1 MRTWFHSRNRRERL
15 LVAAFAVLVA
25 LTWLF
30 SATGRLR
37 GSISQWRST
46 KSDLAAQRLWL
57 DRQKEIETQAA
68 AAVRDLDPARTYDA
82 TRLVGMITSLSTAAG
97 LSPAI
102 DSPSTQRTPQF
113 AYHTAKVTFRRAS
126 LPALLH
132 FYDDLTKQAPYL
144 NLESIA
150 VQMDRSS
157 GGALNATLQISAT
170 QITKTGS

>member
-1 MRTWFHSRNRRERL
+1 MRNWFHSRNRRERV
-15 LVAAFAVLVA
+15 LVAAFVGMIA
-25 LTWLF
+25 LTWLV

-37 GSISQWRST
+37 TSVSQWRST
-46 KSDLAAQRLWL
+46 KGDLAAQQLWL
-57 DRQKEIETQAA
+57 DRQKNIETQAA

-82 TRLVGMITSLSTAAG
+82 TRLLATITSLASAAG
-97 LSPAI
+97 LTPAI

-113 AYHTAKVTFRRAS
+113 AYHSAKVTFRRAN

-144 NLESIA
+144 NLEAIA
-150 VQMDRSS
+150 LQTDRSA

-170 QITKTGS
+170 QITK